1 MLASLSPHGVCHIEA
16 SPVWTLGTAPGRR
29 ADRVRQRRAERN
41 AYRRVSRMAVSGVEA
56 AQCRPGA
63 PGPVRRFRN
72 AKRRRQAST
81 RFYSHMS
88 KLKVLSFV
96 GADPIHQTLGPGHR
110 LRRCARTCAPRRR
123 RASAARILHTHPHVP
138 YMQPTRRSC
147 SICPYSCSA
156 QLLAAPGC
164 RSRKISWRRDMA
176 TAMVIPCAC
185 PAKPPRCPRACR
197 NAYRVSTI

>member
-56 AQCRPGA
+56 AVPPRGA
-63 PGPVRRFRN
+63 DRYRFS
-72 AKRRRQAST
+72 KRRRQAST

-123 RASAARILHTHPHVP
+123 RASAARILPAYTSTCTVHAANTSFMFHLSLFLF
-138 YMQPTRRSC
+138 RSAAGC
-147 SICPYSCSA
+147 SGMSKS
-156 QLLAAPGC
+156 QDLV
-164 RSRKISWRRDMA
+164 A
-176 TAMVIPCAC
+176 T
-185 PAKPPRCPRACR
+185 
-197 NAYRVSTI
+197 

>member
-63 PGPVRRFRN
+63 PGPVPVS
-72 AKRRRQAST
+72 KRRRQAST
-81 RFYSHMS
+81 RFYPHMS
-88 KLKVLSFV
+88 TLKVLSFV

>member
-63 PGPVRRFRN
+63 PGPVPVS
-72 AKRRRQAST
+72 KRRRQAST

-88 KLKVLSFV
+88 KLKILSFV
-96 GADPIHQTLGPGHR
+96 GADPIHQTLGPGHG
-110 LRRCARTCAPRRR
+110 LRKCARTCAPRRR
-123 RASAARILHTHPHVP
+123 DARQLRPYCIHIHMYRTCSQHVVHVP
-138 YMQPTRRSC
+138 SVLIPVPLSC
-147 SICPYSCSA
+147 W
-156 QLLAAPGC
+156 LLRDVEVA
-164 RSRKISWRRDMA
+164 RSRGDVTWPQPWSFLVLVPPNLLVVLVHAA
-176 TAMVIPCAC
+176 TRTA
-185 PAKPPRCPRACR
+185 
-197 NAYRVSTI
+197 

>member
-56 AQCRPGA
+56 AVPPRA
-63 PGPVRRFRN
+63 PGRGPVPVS
-72 AKRRRQAST
+72 KRRRQAST

-123 RASAARILHTHPHVP
+123 RASAVR
-138 YMQPTRRSC
+138 
-147 SICPYSCSA
+147 
-156 QLLAAPGC
+156 AAPDTAYTSTCTVHAANTSFMFHLSLFLFRSAAGC
-164 RSRKISWRRDMA
+164 SGMSKSQDLVA
-176 TAMVIPCAC
+176 T
-185 PAKPPRCPRACR
+185 
-197 NAYRVSTI
+197 

>member
-41 AYRRVSRMAVSGVEA
+41 AYRRVSRMAVTVGSRGSSA
-56 AQCRPGA
+56 A
-63 PGPVRRFRN
+63 PGRGLPVS
-72 AKRRRQAST
+72 KRRRQAST

-123 RASAARILHTHPHVP
+123 RASAAACADTAYTSTCTVHAANTSFMFHLSLFLF
-138 YMQPTRRSC
+138 RSAAGC
-147 SICPYSCSA
+147 SGMSKS
-156 QLLAAPGC
+156 QDLV
-164 RSRKISWRRDMA
+164 A
-176 TAMVIPCAC
+176 T
-185 PAKPPRCPRACR
+185 
-197 NAYRVSTI
+197 